1 MNFVDKFRS
10 KPANVPKPK
19 RMPRSTE
26 PFVKTTL
33 SQAERLFQLKPVCWP
48 LFTFLLFESFR
59 CRGRPFTL
67 PINELDT
74 LKGLRQTNTRA
85 ALRQLEACGLISVLR
100 QPPKPPEITVLS
112 VTT

>member
-1 MNFVDKFRS
+1 MNFIDKFRS
-10 KPANVPKPK
+10 NPANVPKPK

-26 PFVKTTL
+26 PFVKITL

-67 PINELDT
+67 PIDKLDS
-74 LKGLRQTNTRA
+74 LRGLRQTNTRA
-85 ALRQLEACGLISVLR
+85 ALRQLAACHLISVR
-100 QPPKPPEITVLS
+100 RRPPKPLELTVLS